1 VAEKTFGKSI
11 EEKIVELFVTEALID
26 KEFAKIV
33 GEVGGWNSR
42 LIPRLFHTV
51 FHCVVTEEMWEI
63 LRKLGNK
70 VTVNFG
76 ALQALIIQ
84 RIKEVKKE
92 LF

>member
-1 VAEKTFGKSI
+1 M
-11 EEKIVELFVTEALID
+11 ELFITEALIE
-26 KEFAKIV
+26 KEYAKIV

-42 LIPRLFHTV
+42 YIPRLFHTI
-51 FHCVVTEEMWEI
+51 FYCLIKEEMWEI
-63 LRKLGNK
+63 LRKIGNK

-76 ALQALIIQ
+76 ALQALTIQ